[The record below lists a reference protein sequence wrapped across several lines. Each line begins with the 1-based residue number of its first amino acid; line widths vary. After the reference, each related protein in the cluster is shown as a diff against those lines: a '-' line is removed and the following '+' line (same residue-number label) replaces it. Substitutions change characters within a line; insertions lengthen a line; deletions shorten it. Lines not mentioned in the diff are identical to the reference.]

1 MSSNCVFHVIIYRSF
16 QLCQDNGIILWL
28 ITESHIQIYDKF
40 RQSCQRSWIW
50 NPVQFHFP
58 FPLVWNINIFI
69 TLNPIR
75 HVVIFQDIWIIMLD
89 EQSVSVRNSAM
100 TSFYI
105 IHIRTKVLN
114 IVVNIDDIPSV
125 IYFIGSVPI
134 R

>member
-40 RQSCQRSWIW
+40 RQSCQRSWIG
-50 NPVQFHFP
+50 NLVQFHFP